1 MQPYWG
7 SPMTIFQDNG
17 YCRGEIL
24 SLYPAESTDECL
36 NQIIQFFWKKESD
49 NEFSVGKKSE
59 SEGFVFWAYLAS
71 VSKHEYS
78 LRPTAAAVEEES
90 ASSTEEQT
98 WWSPERLKE
107 MKEMK
112 EDNWRQ
118 VKTSENDIGW
128 RFACFWFDNLGRFL
142 RPKPREG
149 FRSGGQRNLM
159 EWHDCPKLDLPWLV
173 WTLQQ
178 LWFLDSHHLY
188 FDVLHIM
195 FTLGFYSLTLFIIFF
210 VQGYDYP
217 FARWLC
223 SQWPN
228 HSGGY
233 VFLRMVYAGC

>member
-1 MQPYWG
+1 MG
-7 SPMTIFQDNG
+7 IAEVKSSAS
-17 YCRGEIL
+17 IL
-24 SLYPAESTDECL
+24 QSQQMNVVIKSF
-36 NQIIQFFWKKESD
+36 NFFE
-49 NEFSVGKKSE
+49 KKSQITSFHLGRSQNE
-59 SEGFVFWAYLAS
+59 KALFFSAYLAS
-71 VSKHEYS
+71 VSKHEYN

-118 VKTSENDIGW
+118 SEHRKMTSVGNQTGW

-178 LWFLDSHHLY
+178 LWFLDSHHVY
-188 FDVLHIM
+188 FDSLHIM
-195 FTLGFYSLTLFIIFF
+195 FTYVYIMIPFTHIIYPFCPRLWLSIGQVTLF
-210 VQGYDYP
+210 
-217 FARWLC
+217 
-223 SQWPN
+223 
-228 HSGGY
+228 
-233 VFLRMVYAGC
+233 